1 MASGSIKV
9 HEDITN
15 LNVTVNSNITVAQ
28 SSFIRMGKLY
38 KFCAQFTPSA
48 NIAAFTSLF
57 EIGEIIGRY
66 AATALYN
73 RTDNNTS
80 GLIYMQVNSRAIQ
93 CAGGLSK
100 DKQYVFELII

>member
-15 LNVTVNSNITVAQ
+15 LNVTVNSNITVTQ
-28 SSFIRMGKLY
+28 SSYIRMGKLY
-38 KFCAQFTPSA
+38 KFCALFTPSA

-80 GLIYMQVNSRAIQ
+80 GMIYMQGNSSAIQ
-93 CAGGLSK
+93 CTSGLSK
-100 DKQYVFELII
+100 DKQYAFELII